1 MTDKLPS
8 MAGKIAE
15 QYPEVWRSAQG
26 LGKACAEAGPVDGKT
41 LRLVK
46 LAFAIGAL
54 SEGAVHSHV
63 RRGLQEG
70 INADEL
76 RHIAL
81 LAMPTLGF
89 PQGVRALSW
98 VEDVVKTSR

>member
-15 QYPEVWRSAQG
+15 QYPDVWRSVQG
-26 LGKACAEAGPVDGKT
+26 LGEACADAGPVDGKA
-41 LRLVK
+41 LRLIK

-70 INADEL
+70 ISADEL
-76 RHIAL
+76 RHVAL

-98 VEDVVKTSR
+98 VEDVVGPSH